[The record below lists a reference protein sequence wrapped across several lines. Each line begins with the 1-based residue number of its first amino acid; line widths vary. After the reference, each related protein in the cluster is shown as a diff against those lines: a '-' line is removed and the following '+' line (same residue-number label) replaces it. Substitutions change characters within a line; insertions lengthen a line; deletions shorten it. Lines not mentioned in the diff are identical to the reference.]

1 MTAPAPEDPEALELT
16 SLPRVLR
23 MLGRSAEE
31 DPEEDPVLLEVV
43 EAVRSL
49 VPTWRERPAAGWAA
63 HHHLGAT
70 MLAARLYRRKDS
82 PGGLAEFGTEG
93 AAYVAGNW
101 PDVAMLLGLGGYAVG
116 RPG

>member
-1 MTAPAPEDPEALELT
+1 MSAPTPADPEDEELT

-23 MLGRSAEE
+23 MLGRSPEE
-31 DPEEDPVLLEVV
+31 DEEDPVLLEVV
-43 EAVRSL
+43 EAVRTL

-82 PGGLAEFGTEG
+82 PGGMAEFGTEG
-93 AAYVAGNW
+93 AAYVSGNW
-101 PDVAMLLGLGGYAVG
+101 PDVAMLLGLANYAVG